1 MRHIR
6 LVTVL
11 MVIVIEINRGRN
23 IIMKNIQS
31 TEEAKKEILKKIAE
45 KLTMDS
51 KNVVNALRHANHSSA
66 HGSHGARY
74 H

>member
-1 MRHIR
+1 M
-6 LVTVL
+6 
-11 MVIVIEINRGRN
+11 N
-23 IIMKNIQS
+23 NIQS